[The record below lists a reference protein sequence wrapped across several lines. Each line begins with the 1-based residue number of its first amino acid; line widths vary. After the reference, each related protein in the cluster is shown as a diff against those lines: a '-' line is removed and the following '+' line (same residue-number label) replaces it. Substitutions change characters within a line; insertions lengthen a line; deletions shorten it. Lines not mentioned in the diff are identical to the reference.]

1 MQTKMRFWLKACH
14 QMQLSCHLPLMDR
27 VMVSVQSNISA
38 NDNLYLQPLSSTNIT
53 TSAPPQIR
61 H

>member
-1 MQTKMRFWLKACH
+1 
-14 QMQLSCHLPLMDR
+14 MQLNYHLPLMDKI
-27 VMVSVQSNISA
+27 MVSVQSNVSA